1 MDSTSWLGQISV
13 GVVSGVVVLLIQL
26 VIERVKRPANALNRT
41 TAITTTVTVTQ
52 VQVNASEAM
61 SGRTQQSRS
70 TSSSS
75 SDTSGLIVGAA
86 IAAIMS
92 AVLFLHLHPYLLAIT
107 VGASLALVLG
117 TVYALRMTVR
127 NFQRIPRQAV
137 FALINTLIA
146 LATAAV
152 AWIGVYNTRKG
163 ALSLAEI
170 DAATKQAIPD
180 GAGPEWLRS
189 LGTVGAQVGELLEI
203 FGPVGGH
210 FLVFLLFGAASAA
223 VLVFLAATTVFD
235 WLAFLRFTR
244 VSVPSPF
251 LAKRALLFSNTSWGS
266 LVAVVMMTAISIAMS
281 QGWAF
286 DLVEMSTGRS
296 PQ

>member
-1 MDSTSWLGQISV
+1 MDSTSWLGQISI

-26 VIERVKRPANALNRT
+26 MIERVKRPANALT
-41 TAITTTVTVTQ
+41 STAAITTTVTVTQ
-52 VQVNASEAM
+52 VQMNASKTI
-61 SGRTQQSRS
+61 SGRTQQSQP
-70 TSSSS
+70 TSGSS

-86 IAAIMS
+86 IAAIVS

-117 TVYALRMTVR
+117 TVYALRMTMR
-127 NFQRIPRQAV
+127 DFQRIPRQAV
-137 FALINTLIA
+137 FALINTVSA

-152 AWIGVYNTRKG
+152 AWVGVYNTRKG
-163 ALSLAEI
+163 ALSLVDI

-180 GAGPEWLRS
+180 GVGPEWVRS
-189 LGTVGAQVGELLEI
+189 LGTVGAQVGALLEA
-203 FGPVGGH
+203 FGPIGAY
-210 FLVFLLFGAASAA
+210 FLVFLLLGAASAA
-223 VLVFLAATTVFD
+223 VLVFFAATTVFD

-251 LAKRALLFSNTSWGS
+251 LAKRAILFSNTSWGS